1 MAMTVK
7 IVFDTYDFNRGPWVA
22 GVVVLSV
29 VFVVLFAAFALGL
42 VLLERYAREVDG
54 GKLVKSTGPGSVQR
68 QRTGSDEGGE
78 GDDSFA
84 ELHSANGADEEDGT
98 EDADDEEEE

>member
-54 GKLVKSTGPGSVQR
+54 GKLVKSTGPRLRAAPAHGLGR
-68 QRTGSDEGGE
+68 GGR
-78 GDDSFA
+78 GR
-84 ELHSANGADEEDGT
+84 
-98 EDADDEEEE
+98 